1 MRRLS
6 TGIPQLDIIMGGGL
20 PVGSLIVVAGAPG
33 TGKTILAQQICF
45 SNASSEHRAV
55 YYSTISE
62 PPDKFISHLEVFGLL
77 RSKRPSGRR
86 SNSSISGTGC
96 KRIREMGLAVMMDE
110 IRRKCIEEHPRVVV
124 VDSAKALRDYSG
136 GDRSL
141 RSKIYQ
147 LAGRLAYTDTT
158 LIFVGEYS
166 SDEIRSAPEFSLAD
180 GTLELVYASHEPMDR
195 RWLRVRK
202 LRSSKHLSGQHPLNT
217 SGAGISVFV
226 RAETVGDGD
235 WSQSRRVGFR
245 SGCPN

>member
-6 TGIPQLDIIMGGGL
+6 TGIPQLDIILGGGL

-33 TGKTILAQQICF
+33 TGKTILAQQIRF

-62 PPDKFISHLEVFGLL
+62 PPDKFISHLEVFDFFDRSALGEKDEFINLGDLL
-77 RSKRPSGRR
+77 QTDQGD
-86 SNSSISGTGC
+86 
-96 KRIREMGLAVMMDE
+96 ELAVMMDE

-141 RSKIYQ
+141 RSKIYK

-180 GTLELVYASHEPMDR
+180 GILELVYASHEPMDR

-202 LRSSKHLSGQHPLNT
+202 LRSSKHLSGQHPLNI